1 MPLNAMRFA
10 AKRIAFWCKT
20 QGKMVQNAVQNGA
33 KRSVKCCKIQV
44 EKHKNT
50 LQLHK
55 QNLLELLNRRLKR
68 AKKPLKSKVLGSK
81 SVQLG
86 MKNFKPTTKLER

>member
-1 MPLNAMRFA
+1 M
-10 AKRIAFWCKT
+10 
-20 QGKMVQNAVQNGA
+20 
-33 KRSVKCCKIQV
+33 QV

-55 QNLLELLNRRLKR
+55 QNLLELLSRRLKR
-68 AKKPLKSKVLGSK
+68 AKKPLKSRVLGSK

-86 MKNFKPTTKLER
+86 MKNFEPTTKLERQNGAKCWLCSQKRTR